1 MAFPLLDRLLDVL
14 RRRVGPMETVGH
26 SGTVAYS
33 GFIQEREKNPA
44 LTGREKYH
52 TYSEVLVNTAI
63 VAAGVRYFL
72 NLISKAEWRAEPA
85 SDKEGDPLP
94 GAEEIAD
101 KFNMIIGATD
111 TPWNRIVRRAG
122 LYPFW
127 GFSVQEW
134 TARRLEEDPAVI
146 GLRDVEPRAQLTI
159 ERWDLDMHGE
169 VHGVVQ
175 RSPWTQLELYIPRNK
190 IVYLV
195 DDTLNDSPEGIGLF
209 RHIAD
214 PARRL
219 QRYEQLEGWGYETD
233 LRGVPVGRAPFTEMA
248 RLKKAGKLTEA
259 DEVRLLGPIRSFIE
273 KHIKS
278 PVLGALL
285 ESEPFRST
293 DAAATPSSHRMWDIE
308 LLKAGSTSQAEV
320 AQTIQR
326 LNREIARIMGVE
338 SILLGES
345 GSGSLAMSKDKSAA
359 FALVVSTTV
368 KALTEAFEKDL
379 VKPLMRLNGWDMKL
393 KPSLKTEAIQF
404 REVTE
409 ITEALEQLARAG
421 APTMPGDPA
430 VNVVR
435 ETLGLPKEDPEMVAE
450 DALIRTP
457 EELRPNAPPPGED
470 EEEQPPGKAPA
481 GKPQGKAPKEKK
493 Q

>member
-1 MAFPLLDRLLDVL
+1 MALPLLDRLLDSI
-14 RRRVGPMETVGH
+14 RRRASPTEVVGH
-26 SGTVAYS
+26 SGTPVWS
-33 GFIQEREKNPA
+33 GFIQEREKNQA
-44 LTGREKYH
+44 LTGREKFL
-52 TYSEVLVNTAI
+52 TYSEVLLNTSI

-72 NLISKAEWRAEPA
+72 NLVSKAAWRAEPA
-85 SDKEGDPLP
+85 VDKEGNPLP

-101 KFNMIIGATD
+101 KFNLIIGATD

-122 LYPFW
+122 MFPFW
-127 GFSVQEW
+127 GYSIQEW
-134 TARRLEEDPAVI
+134 TARRLEEDPSVI
-146 GLRDVEPRAQLTI
+146 GLRDIEPRAQLTI
-159 ERWDLDMHGE
+159 ERWDLDVQGE

-175 RSPWTQLELYIPRNK
+175 RSPWNQAELYIPRAK
-190 IVYLV
+190 LVYLV
-195 DDTLNDSPEGIGLF
+195 DDTLNDSPEGVGLF

-219 QRYEQLEGWGYETD
+219 LRYEQLEGYGFETD
-233 LRGVPVGRAPFTEMA
+233 LRGVPVGRAPYTEMA
-248 RLKKAGKLTEA
+248 RLKSLGKLTEA
-259 DEVRLLGPIRSFIE
+259 QEKALLYPLTAFIE

-278 PVLGALL
+278 PALGLL
-285 ESEPFRST
+285 LDSVTYQSQ
-293 DAAATPSSHRMWDIE
+293 DAAGTPSSTRQWDLE

-320 AQTIQR
+320 AGTIQR

-345 GSGSLAMSKDKSAA
+345 GAGSLAMAKDKSAA

-368 KALTEAFEKDL
+368 RALTEAFEKDV

-393 KPSLKTEAIQF
+393 KPSLKTDAIQF

-409 ITEALEQLARAG
+409 VTEALEQMSRAG

-435 ETLGLPKEDPEMVAE
+435 DMLGLPREDPEMVAE

-457 EELRPNAPPPGED
+457 EELRPNANPPGEGG
-470 EEEQPPGKAPA
+470 EENPNDTGEE
-481 GKPQGKAPKEKK
+481 PKEEATS
-493 Q
+493 